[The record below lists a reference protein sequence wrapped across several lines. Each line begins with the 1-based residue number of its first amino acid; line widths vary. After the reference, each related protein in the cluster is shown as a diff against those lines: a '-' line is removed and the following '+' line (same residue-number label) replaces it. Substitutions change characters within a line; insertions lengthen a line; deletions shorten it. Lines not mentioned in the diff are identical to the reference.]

1 MPPIQLPP
9 TFLGFSNPVIA
20 DGMWAANVTWLVQK
34 ADVVRYQGVLLV
46 KWKERTFVLLDCP
59 VELVHKRILSG
70 HFLALTKGGATSD
83 VVFYPSASLDPH
95 WQPFDS
101 PTLAGEAQTAVL
113 PGRRTPLMSV
123 QDCPLRCG
131 SYVVTT
137 HTASVRRLPAGSAE
151 SRQPA
156 FHRSRLTLPTSASE
170 PPTWEPISG
179 GGTVDSVL
187 IDSFTYSGY
196 GLSFSCI
203 ARRQVPRR
211 ICRPTTRPGEN
222 TAECTWIVPL
232 PEAHP
237 SSVSL
242 SPDTGALTICSGHGA
257 DVYYYQ

>member
-1 MPPIQLPP
+1 
-9 TFLGFSNPVIA
+9 
-20 DGMWAANVTWLVQK
+20 
-34 ADVVRYQGVLLV
+34 
-46 KWKERTFVLLDCP
+46 
-59 VELVHKRILSG
+59 
-70 HFLALTKGGATSD
+70 

-95 WQPFDS
+95 WQPFES
-101 PTLAGEAQTAVL
+101 PALAREAQSPIRIEPIILHQTAYPVL

-123 QDCPLRCG
+123 HDCPLHCG

-151 SRQPA
+151 SRQSA
-156 FHRSRLTLPTSASE
+156 FHRFRLTLPTSASE

-179 GGTVDSVL
+179 GGTVDCVL

-196 GLSFSCI
+196 GLSFSC
-203 ARRQVPRR
+203 RRQVPRR

-232 PEAHP
+232 PEEHP

>member
-1 MPPIQLPP
+1 MPPFMHFPVLE
-9 TFLGFSNPVIA
+9 NPI
-20 DGMWAANVTWLVQK
+20 WS
-34 ADVVRYQGVLLV
+34 
-46 KWKERTFVLLDCP
+46 F
-59 VELVHKRILSG
+59 
-70 HFLALTKGGATSD
+70 
-83 VVFYPSASLDPH
+83 PSAHQRWCNFRRGLLPICLTRS
-95 WQPFDS
+95 
-101 PTLAGEAQTAVL
+101 TLAAVRIPRARQRSAVSHPNRTYHFTPDCVSRP
-113 PGRRTPLMSV
+113 PGPPHAVESV
-123 QDCPLRCG
+123 HDCPLHCG

-151 SRQPA
+151 SRQSA
-156 FHRSRLTLPTSASE
+156 FHRFRLTLPRSASE

-179 GGTVDSVL
+179 GGTVDCVL

-196 GLSFSCI
+196 GLSFSC
-203 ARRQVPRR
+203 RRQVPRR

-232 PEAHP
+232 PEEHP